1 MKAAVLMDYGQRVT
15 VEDVQLRGPKKEE
28 VLVKM
33 KAAGVCHSDL
43 HVVQADLP
51 LPVPMVL
58 GHEGAG
64 VVEEVGEGVTHVKKG
79 DHVLLNW
86 IPNCGKCYY
95 CLKGRKDM
103 CDLAQR
109 SAEYGTLLDGTT
121 RFYKGDQE
129 IYQFSMTGTFSEYTV
144 VPANG
149 VIPIRSDVPFPQAS
163 LVGCGALTGV
173 GAVINTA
180 KVTPGSSVIVIGAGG
195 VGLNVIQ
202 GAKLAGAAK
211 IIAVDVVPE
220 KFDMAKQFGAT
231 HTIHAAEEDVIDAV
245 LSLTDGRGAD
255 FSFEVIGRTETIA
268 QAYNVLGKCGL
279 GVVVGISPP
288 NVNVSINAFSLPS
301 QGKTLTG
308 SWYGQS
314 NPAIDIP
321 MLLDLYMAK
330 KLKLNELISK
340 SYDSLE
346 GINLA
351 FDDLAVGKVAR
362 SIINFN

>member
-1 MKAAVLMDYGQRVT
+1 MKAAVLMDYGQKVSI
-15 VEDVQLRGPKKEE
+15 EDVQLKSPKKEE
-28 VLVKM
+28 VLVKI

-64 VVEEVGEGVTHVKKG
+64 IVEEIGEGVTHVKKG
-79 DHVLLNW
+79 DHVVLNW
-86 IPNCGKCYY
+86 VPHCGKCYY

-103 CDLAQR
+103 CEHAQR

-121 RFYKGDQE
+121 RFYKGEQE

-149 VIPIRSDVPFPQAS
+149 VIPIRKDVPFPQAA

-173 GAVINTA
+173 GAVVNTA
-180 KVTPGSSVIVIGAGG
+180 KVTPGSTVAVIGAGG

-202 GAKLAGAAK
+202 GAKLAGAVK
-211 IIAVDVVPE
+211 IIAVDVVEE
-220 KFDMAKQFGAT
+220 KFAMAKHFGAT
-231 HTIHAAEEDVIDAV
+231 HTVNGAEDDVIDAV
-245 LSLTDGRGAD
+245 LELTEGRGVD
-255 FSFEVIGRTETIA
+255 YSFEVIGRPETIA
-268 QAYNVLGKCGL
+268 QSYNVLGKCGL
-279 GVVVGISPP
+279 GVVVGVAPP

-321 MLLDLYMAK
+321 MLLDLYMAE

-340 SYDSLE
+340 TYYSLE
-346 GINLA
+346 GVNDAFDNLA
-351 FDDLAVGKVAR
+351 AGKIAR
-362 SIINFN
+362 SILTI